1 MSEPDPAEEV
11 IFNAARQFT
20 DPTKAAKYLDLA
32 CEGKPEM
39 RERIQGLLQASAEAD
54 SFFGRHAA
62 FAADI
67 LSPVVESAPAQP
79 AGPPIEQPGQRIG
92 RYKLLEKIGEGGMG
106 VVYMAEQEEPVRRRV
121 ALKIIKLG
129 MDTKQVVARFEAE
142 RQALALMDHPNIA
155 KVLDGGATDTGRPY
169 FVMELVQGVPI
180 TEFCDK
186 NRLGAEERIKL
197 FIQVCQ
203 AIQSAHQKGIIHRDI
218 KPTNIMVTLNAGV
231 PVPMVI
237 DFGVAKA
244 IQQKLTEKTVF
255 TNFAT
260 MIGTPAYMS
269 PEQAEMS
276 RLDVDTRS
284 DIYGL
289 GVLLY
294 ELLTGTTPF
303 PEKRLRSATY
313 QEMQRIILEEEPERP
328 STRLRQT
335 KTLSKSPAQSSIL
348 HSQLSTDLDW
358 IVMKCLEKDR
368 ARRYET
374 ANGLAADLNRHLD
387 NEPVV
392 ARPPTVSYRLQK
404 AFRRNKLVFAAGA
417 MVALALLV
425 GMALAAWQAVRA
437 SRERDAKELALRQ
450 AVATQQEQ
458 TRLREEAQ
466 TAERDEAR
474 LREQA
479 QAEAYASD
487 TLLAQQAIEAN
498 NFGHARE
505 LLYRHRPQSKSDKD
519 LRGWEWRYLWRQC
532 TSDALAKVRQATSKI
547 TDLAVSPDG
556 RWLAVGQN
564 SDRAAVSILEFV
576 DKTTARLVT
585 NIPPQRGT
593 DVSVAFSPKEP
604 LLAFNSSQ
612 NTATNVQG
620 TIHLWNLE
628 TQQSLFEFP
637 IRSFC
642 GSLAFSPDG
651 STLLVAVMNHY
662 ESLDGELLLVR
673 VRDGTLMKRYD
684 VSFPQGT
691 GFAVDPAFH
700 VAAVGGETLR
710 LIDLST
716 GKQRWGATNE
726 QGAFSKAVKLNEV
739 DAAQVGCFAFAKE
752 GRILITS
759 EGLNDPLLRVWEAS
773 TGSPMGQALPL
784 HHGMVN
790 SFVSWPD
797 GKTLASANAD
807 GTIQMWDVSN
817 PSEVHSLGRPLQG
830 EIGSIHAL
838 ALRGDGQ
845 TLLSGSWDGS
855 IYVWDTTSLGP
866 DRSPLVLTNIFDFQ
880 FTSNRRSLLTIDLQ
894 GRVWRREGTNLQA
907 ETPLFDIG
915 ADLVPVRDHA
925 EFSGDG
931 ELLATAQ
938 GGMVRVWD
946 LRTGSKTPRLATPG
960 MLVAHSFAP
969 DGKLFIVY
977 DRGNASVDEWDL
989 ATFQK
994 LRSSPRALPFR
1005 EIPLLA
1011 LSSNGKYLLN
1021 VSSDGDEALV
1031 REVATGKEATWLD
1044 LGAGN
1049 VWDANFS
1056 PDGALFAVASMRG
1069 SAQIWEGGS
1078 RELVAKV
1085 GHEQLPV
1092 FGVSFSPDGSRLLTA
1107 SDGPEALTLWDFRSR
1122 RELVHLPAPGFR
1134 FDSPRFSA
1142 DGWLVGCRNWQN
1154 ELYIW
1159 RAPSWAEIEAA
1170 EKTVPD
1176 SQSSNIQKGNL

>member
-1 MSEPDPAEEV
+1 MIDHPDREV
-11 IFNAARQFT
+11 AVFSAARRL
-20 DPTKAAKYLDLA
+20 P
-32 CEGKPEM
+32 PN
-39 RERIQGLLQASAEAD
+39 ER
-54 SFFGRHAA
+54 AA
-62 FAADI
+62 FLDDACAGDAA
-67 LSPVVESAPAQP
+67 LRQRVEELLRASEEAGGFLQSPCGNVRPTVVSTEK
-79 AGPPIEQPGQRIG
+79 PGDLIG
-92 RYKLLEKIGEGGMG
+92 RYKLLQQIGEGGMG

-129 MDTKQVVARFEAE
+129 MDTQQVVARFEAE
-142 RQALALMDHPNIA
+142 RQALALMGHPNIA

-186 NRLGAEERIKL
+186 NRLPDEERIKL
-197 FIQVCQ
+197 FILVCQ
-203 AIQSAHQKGIIHRDI
+203 AIQSAHQKGIIHRDL
-218 KPTNIMVTLNAGV
+218 KPTNILVTLNAGV
-231 PVPMVI
+231 PHPMVI

-244 IQQKLTEKTVF
+244 TQQKLTEKTLF
-255 TNFAT
+255 TNYAT

-284 DIYGL
+284 DVYGL

-303 PEKRLRSATY
+303 PEKRLRSASY
-313 QEMQRIILEEEPERP
+313 QEIQRIILEEEPERP
-328 STRLRQT
+328 STRLRR
-335 KTLSKSPAQSSIL
+335 ASITASRPN
-348 HSQLSTDLDW
+348 SQFLILNSQFSIDLDW

-368 ARRYET
+368 TRRYET
-374 ANGLAADLNRHLD
+374 ANGLAADLKRHLE
-387 NEPVV
+387 NEPIV
-392 ARPPTVSYRLQK
+392 ARPPSNLYRFQK
-404 AFRRNKLVFAAGA
+404 MVRRNKLAFAAGT

-425 GMALAAWQAVRA
+425 GMALATWQAVRA
-437 SRERDAKELALRQ
+437 SRERDAKEVALRQ
-450 AVATQQEQ
+450 AVAAQREQ
-458 TRLREEAQ
+458 T
-466 TAERDEAR
+466 R

-487 TLLAQQAIEAN
+487 MLLAQQAIEAN

-519 LRGWEWRYLWRQC
+519 LRGWEWRYLWQQC
-532 TSDALAKVRQATSKI
+532 TSDALAKLWQATSKI

-556 RWLAVGQN
+556 KWLAVGQN
-564 SDRAAVSILEFV
+564 SDRTAVSILEFV
-576 DKTTARLVT
+576 DRTTARLVT

-593 DVSVAFSPKEP
+593 DVSVAFSPEEP
-604 LLAFNSSQ
+604 LLAFSSSQ

-673 VRDGTLMKRYD
+673 VRDGTLMERYD

-691 GFAVDPAFH
+691 GFAVDPTFR

-716 GKQRWGATNE
+716 GKQRWSATNE
-726 QGAFSKAVKLNEV
+726 QGAFSRAGKIIAV
-739 DAAQVGCFAFAKE
+739 DAAQVGCFAFAKQ

-759 EGLNDPLLRVWEAS
+759 EGLTNSLLRVWEAS
-773 TGSPMGQALPL
+773 TGKPMGQAIPL
-784 HHGMVN
+784 HHGMVS
-790 SFVSWPD
+790 SFVLWPD

-807 GTIQMWDVSN
+807 GTIQMWDLSN
-817 PSEVHSLGRPLQG
+817 PSGVHSLGRPLRG

-845 TLLSGSWDGS
+845 ALLSGSLDGS
-855 IYVWDTTSLGP
+855 IYVWDTTSPGP
-866 DRSPLVLTNIFDFQ
+866 DRSALVLTNIFDFQ
-880 FTSNRRSLLTIDLQ
+880 FTSNRRTLLTIDLQ
-894 GRVWRREGTNLQA
+894 GRVWRREGTNLQV
-907 ETPLFDIG
+907 ETPLFDLG
-915 ADLVPVRDHA
+915 ADLVPFRDHA

-931 ELLATAQ
+931 EWLATAQ
-938 GGMVRVWD
+938 GGLVRVWD
-946 LRTGSKTPRLATPG
+946 LRTGSNTPRLVTPG

-969 DGKLFIVY
+969 GGKLFIVY
-977 DRGNASVDEWDL
+977 DRGSASVHEWDL
-989 ATFQK
+989 GTFQK
-994 LRSSPRALPFR
+994 PRSSPRVLPYR
-1005 EIPLLA
+1005 DVPLLA

-1021 VSSDGDEALV
+1021 VSFDGDEALV

-1044 LGAGN
+1044 LGSGN

-1069 SAQIWEGGS
+1069 SAQIWENGS
-1078 RELVAKV
+1078 RQLVAKV
-1085 GHEQLPV
+1085 GHERLPV
-1092 FGVSFSPDGSRLLTA
+1092 LGVSFSPDGSRLLTA

-1142 DGWLVGCRNWQN
+1142 DGRLVGCRNSQN
-1154 ELYIW
+1154 ELYLW
-1159 RAPSWAEIEAA
+1159 RAPSWEEIEAA
-1170 EKTVPD
+1170 ERTTAD
-1176 SQSSNIQKGNL
+1176 SQANQMQKGNL